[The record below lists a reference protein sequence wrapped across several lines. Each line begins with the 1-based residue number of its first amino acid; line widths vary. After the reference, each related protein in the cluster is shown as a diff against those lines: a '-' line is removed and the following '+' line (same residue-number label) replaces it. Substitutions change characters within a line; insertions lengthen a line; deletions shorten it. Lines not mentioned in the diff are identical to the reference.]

1 MKTICW
7 NCRGLGIDLT
17 VRRLKEINRMYL
29 PDIICLLET
38 KQQDDYVRDVGAQL
52 GFPFSSIVTPVG
64 VGGGLVVYWKQ
75 SVQVSVLSQSC
86 NLIDCKVIS
95 NEVSFYL
102 SFVYGHPN
110 PAFRHHTWERLMRC
124 GLTRRNEPWFT
135 LGDFNEIAGNHE
147 KIGGRIRPKASFQ
160 DFRDMRRT
168 CGFQDLQTLGNRF
181 SWIGQRGNHR
191 VQCCLDR
198 TMATSTWFDK
208 FPASQTEFLE
218 IGESDH
224 RPLVTYIETE
234 QVEPR
239 RVFRFD
245 SRMIDKDGF
254 HDTVKRGW
262 KGTGQM
268 QLLRIPLAQRLSR
281 CRQHISVWKRHN
293 RSNAEEKIGFLRRRL
308 DQAMVSDT
316 RTQQE
321 RAELKEELNQA
332 YLEEEIFWKQKSRV
346 MWLRAGDRNTR
357 FFHAVTKAKRIKN
370 TLHSIQD
377 HNGVIHRGQKEVAQV
392 AERYFQN
399 IFTSTPV
406 NESLLMDV
414 FSGFQTRVTEE
425 MNIDLTRPCTEEE
438 VRNALFDMGPHR
450 APGPDGF
457 SAVFYQRFWEDLKE
471 EIMQE
476 IHELFDGQFDRQ
488 HNHTNLCLIPKI
500 YPPTGMTEF
509 RPIALCNVSYKLIS
523 KVLVN
528 RLKPHLGGIISENQN
543 AFIPGRL
550 ISDNITVAHE
560 MFHSLKAR
568 KRQATS
574 YMAVKTDI
582 AKAYDRMEWNFLET
596 SMIHMGFDS
605 KFIRWIM
612 SCVSSV
618 SFSVLINGSPEGYIV
633 PERGI
638 RQGDPLSPYLFILC
652 AEVLSHMMN
661 KAMVDRSLL
670 GMKIAMQAPAV
681 NHLLF
686 ADDSLFFSL
695 AK

>member
-29 PDIICLLET
+29 PDIICLSET

-168 CGFQDLQTLGNRF
+168 CGFQDLQTLGNEF

-254 HDTVKRGW
+254 HDTVKHGW
-262 KGTGQM
+262 KGT
-268 QLLRIPLAQRLSR
+268 
-281 CRQHISVWKRHN
+281 
-293 RSNAEEKIGFLRRRL
+293 
-308 DQAMVSDT
+308 
-316 RTQQE
+316 
-321 RAELKEELNQA
+321 
-332 YLEEEIFWKQKSRV
+332 
-346 MWLRAGDRNTR
+346 
-357 FFHAVTKAKRIKN
+357 
-370 TLHSIQD
+370 
-377 HNGVIHRGQKEVAQV
+377 
-392 AERYFQN
+392 
-399 IFTSTPV
+399 
-406 NESLLMDV
+406 
-414 FSGFQTRVTEE
+414 
-425 MNIDLTRPCTEEE
+425 
-438 VRNALFDMGPHR
+438 
-450 APGPDGF
+450 
-457 SAVFYQRFWEDLKE
+457 
-471 EIMQE
+471 
-476 IHELFDGQFDRQ
+476 
-488 HNHTNLCLIPKI
+488 
-500 YPPTGMTEF
+500 
-509 RPIALCNVSYKLIS
+509 
-523 KVLVN
+523 
-528 RLKPHLGGIISENQN
+528 
-543 AFIPGRL
+543 
-550 ISDNITVAHE
+550 
-560 MFHSLKAR
+560 
-568 KRQATS
+568 
-574 YMAVKTDI
+574 
-582 AKAYDRMEWNFLET
+582 
-596 SMIHMGFDS
+596 
-605 KFIRWIM
+605 
-612 SCVSSV
+612 
-618 SFSVLINGSPEGYIV
+618 
-633 PERGI
+633 
-638 RQGDPLSPYLFILC
+638 
-652 AEVLSHMMN
+652 
-661 KAMVDRSLL
+661 
-670 GMKIAMQAPAV
+670 
-681 NHLLF
+681 
-686 ADDSLFFSL
+686 
-695 AK
+695 

>member
-1 MKTICW
+1 
-7 NCRGLGIDLT
+7 
-17 VRRLKEINRMYL
+17 MYL
-29 PDIICLLET
+29 PDIICLSET
-38 KQQDDYVRDVGAQL
+38 KQKDDYVRDVGAQL

-135 LGDFNEIAGNHE
+135 LGDFNEIVGNHE

-168 CGFQDLQTLGNRF
+168 CGFQDLQTLGNKF

-234 QVEPR
+234 Q
-239 RVFRFD
+239 
-245 SRMIDKDGF
+245 
-254 HDTVKRGW
+254 
-262 KGTGQM
+262 
-268 QLLRIPLAQRLSR
+268 LLRIPLAQTLSR

-293 RSNAEEKIGFLRRRL
+293 RSNAEDKIGFLRRRL

-332 YLEEEIFWKQKSRV
+332 SLEEEIFWKQESRV

-392 AERYFQN
+392 AECFPA
-399 IFTSTPV
+399 SSPS
-406 NESLLMDV
+406 ELLHMLGAAKDDKI
-414 FSGFQTRVTEE
+414 QTRCH
-425 MNIDLTRPCTEEE
+425 NIELRKTGAPFFIQDRKSITDCCSRLLFITFLCALTI
-438 VRNALFDMGPHR
+438 VNDALS
-450 APGPDGF
+450 PDGEALVSF
-457 SAVFYQRFWEDLKE
+457 RSGVSKSDGVISHCVRPITVSETITMGIMISLVQISVKQLQENSLRSCSQEVPNTYLCSTILEYNYQRLEGKIVVITGGASGIGAEAARLFTEHGARVVITDVKDELGRNVTVSIGEDKVSYFHCDVRKETEVESPVKFTVEKHGRIDVLFSNAGVPEPLLDIRDLNLEAFDRVMASQRSCAVWVATPLVCEGYKIKMEASELE
-471 EIMQE
+471 EIFSE
-476 IHELFDGQFDRQ
+476 AA
-488 HNHTNLCLIPKI
+488 NLK
-500 YPPTGMTEF
+500 
-509 RPIALCNVSYKLIS
+509 
-523 KVLVN
+523 
-528 RLKPHLGGIISENQN
+528 GI
-543 AFIPGRL
+543 
-550 ISDNITVAHE
+550 V
-560 MFHSLKAR
+560 LKAR
-568 KRQATS
+568 HVAEAALFLAS
-574 YMAVKTDI
+574 DDS
-582 AKAYDRMEWNFLET
+582 AY
-596 SMIHMGFDS
+596 
-605 KFIRWIM
+605 
-612 SCVSSV
+612 VSGHNLLV
-618 SFSVLINGSPEGYIV
+618 DGGFSVIKN
-633 PERGI
+633 
-638 RQGDPLSPYLFILC
+638 
-652 AEVLSHMMN
+652 
-661 KAMVDRSLL
+661 
-670 GMKIAMQAPAV
+670 
-681 NHLLF
+681 
-686 ADDSLFFSL
+686 
-695 AK
+695 